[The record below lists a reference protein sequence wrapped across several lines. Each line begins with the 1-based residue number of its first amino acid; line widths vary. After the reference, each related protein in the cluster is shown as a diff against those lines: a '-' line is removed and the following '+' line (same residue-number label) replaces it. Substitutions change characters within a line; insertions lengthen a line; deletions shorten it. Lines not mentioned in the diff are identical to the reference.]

1 MIGKTIG
8 QYRVVAKLG
17 EGGMSVV
24 YKAEDTRLGRVVAL
38 KFLSAE
44 RPLNAFSLERLQRE
58 ARAASALNH
67 PHICTIHDIVEF
79 ENQTFIVMEWLEGT
93 NLRQR
98 IHGQPLEVGQIIEFG
113 IQIADALDA
122 AHTKGVVHRDLKPEN
137 ILVTKRGEVKI
148 LDFGL
153 AKLAPEYRPIAEAV
167 GVSAQTTLAE
177 QLLTTPGAALGTVPY
192 MSPEQ
197 ARGEEVD
204 ARTDLFSFGVVLYDM
219 ATGELPFRGTTQAV
233 IFHAILERD
242 PELPVEKNPAIP
254 EKLQDV
260 ILKALEK
267 NREDRYQS
275 AREMLVDLRRLQKS
289 MTRTPSGAMQS
300 ASVTASGMRTTTPS
314 SAKLPSKA
322 VAPGA
327 EAPRKRGVWW
337 GIGAGV
343 VLAAIAGI
351 YLWTYRKPTTV
362 AQPFERI
369 TLRSLTDSGR
379 ASQPAISPDGKY
391 VAYVDE
397 SAGAPALALQQVGGG
412 GNVQIAPPEDAE
424 YGGLVFS
431 PDGNWLYFARFPR
444 NSPKFGGLYVTP
456 VLGGKPRLVVS
467 DVVSPPGLSPDGRR
481 MAFIRR
487 DIKQSVTL
495 LMVANTDRT
504 EESVLVNRPLSQGG
518 FVAGYSGRAAAPAWS
533 PDGKTIAVGAR
544 VAHAGLWDL
553 VGALVVTVNV
563 ADGKTSEFDLKGRS
577 VGRLAWLP
585 DSSALLVTGWDST
598 THDLRGQIWL
608 LALASGEVRRI
619 TQDLSNYAM
628 SDLSVTAD
636 GSVIAG
642 AVREDLAHLWIAPR
656 GDVNRARQITSGNRS
671 WKNGLAWLPDGR
683 IVAADSDFNLAI
695 LNRDGTAPQP
705 LVLDSHPQWGPAV
718 CGQAIAFIRLKSIEA
733 AELWRADLDGGHPR
747 QLLSG
752 RLGYPTCTPD
762 GKWIALNAPDVSNRP
777 SLSKISS
784 ETGERIP
791 ILLRR
796 AFPSAVSPDGR
807 EVAMVIED
815 SEPEPSRNLAVMPLA
830 GGEPKIVARNIEFGP
845 STLRWT
851 PDGKAVTY
859 SLLHQGVANIWR
871 RPVNGGPA
879 TQITNFKSDVIF
891 DFCWAPSGDL
901 LIARG
906 PVVRNVVL
914 IRNAS
919 H

>member
-8 QYRVVAKLG
+8 QYRVLAKLG

-24 YKAEDTRLGRVVAL
+24 YKAEDTRLGRIVAL

-44 RPLNAFSLERLQRE
+44 LSRNALSLERLNRE

-67 PHICTIHDIVEF
+67 PHICTIHDIVEL
-79 ENQTFIVMEWLEGT
+79 EDQTFIVMEWLEGT

-98 IHGQPLEVGQIIEFG
+98 IHGQPLEVQQVIEFG
-113 IQIADALDA
+113 IQIADALEA
-122 AHTKGVVHRDLKPEN
+122 AHTKGMVHRDLKPEN
-137 ILVTKRGEVKI
+137 ILVTKHGEVKI

-177 QLLTTPGAALGTVPY
+177 KLLSTPGALLGTVPY

-219 ATGELPFRGTTQAV
+219 ATGELPFRGNTPAV
-233 IFHAILERD
+233 IFHGILERD

-275 AREMLVDLRRLQKS
+275 AREMLVDLRRLKKS
-289 MTRTPSGAMQS
+289 MTRTPSGSMQP
-300 ASVTASGMRTTTPS
+300 ASVMASGMRTMPPS
-314 SAKLPSKA
+314 SARLPSKV
-322 VAPGA
+322 VAA
-327 EAPRKRGVWW
+327 
-337 GIGAGV
+337 GAGV

-351 YLWTYRKPTTV
+351 YLWTHRKLPAV
-362 AQPFERI
+362 AHPFERI
-369 TLRSLTDSGR
+369 SLRSLTDSGR

-412 GNVQIAPPEDAE
+412 GSIQIAPPEDAE
-424 YGGLVFS
+424 YGGLIFS
-431 PDGNWLYFARFPR
+431 PDGNSLYFARFPR
-444 NSPKFGGLYVTP
+444 NSPKFGDLYVTP

-481 MAFIRR
+481 MAYIRR

-495 LMVANTDRT
+495 LMMANTDGT
-504 EESVLVNRPLSQGG
+504 GESVLVDRPLSQGG
-518 FVAGYSGRAAAPAWS
+518 FVAGYGGRAAAPAWS

-544 VAHAGLWDL
+544 VAHAGLWNL

-577 VGRLAWLP
+577 VGRLVWLP
-585 DSSALLVTGWDST
+585 DSSELLVTGWDST

-619 TQDLSNYAM
+619 TEDLSNYAM

-642 AVREDLAHLWIAPR
+642 AVQEDLAHLWIAPH
-656 GDVNRARQITSGNRS
+656 GDMNRATQITSGNRS

-695 LNRDGTAPQP
+695 LNRDGSAPQQ

-718 CGQAIAFIRLKSIEA
+718 CGQAIAFIRLKSIEE
-733 AELWRADLDGGHPR
+733 AELWRVDLEGGHPR
-747 QLLSG
+747 RLLGG

-762 GKWIALNAPDVSNRP
+762 GEWIALNAPDASNRP
-777 SLSKISS
+777 SLNKISS
-784 ETGERIP
+784 ETGERIS

-815 SEPEPSRNLAVMPLA
+815 SKPEPARNLAVMPLA

-859 SLLHQGVANIWR
+859 SLLRKGVANIWR

-906 PVVRNVVL
+906 PVTRNVVL